1 MASRRNDEGMMSDP
15 LPTIAVIGGT
25 GAEGSGLALRWAL
38 AGYPVIIGSRDA
50 ARAEDAAAALEDRA
64 QGFIGGPDDYLD
76 AAEAARRAARPRT
89 NELALCGMEN
99 AEAAA
104 ACHIAVLA
112 VPLSAQLP
120 TLESIREHVQG
131 KILVDVTAPLRP
143 PKVGTVQL
151 PEGGS
156 AVAAGQALL
165 GEGVRVVS
173 AFQNIAAGHLA
184 EPDHEIDCD
193 VLVCGNDKAAREIV
207 IGLAE
212 AAGMRG
218 WHAGP
223 LANSAAAEA
232 LTSVLI
238 AINRAYR
245 IPGSGIRI
253 TGAPA
258 REED

>member
-1 MASRRNDEGMMSDP
+1 MSDP
-15 LPTIAVIGGT
+15 LPTLAVIGGT

-38 AGYPVIIGSRDA
+38 AGYPVIIGSRDGA
-50 ARAEDAAAALEDRA
+50 KAEDAAAALEEKA
-64 QGFIGGPDDYLD
+64 QGFVAESDEDYLD
-76 AAEAARRAARPRT
+76 PPEAARRLARPSA
-89 NELALCGMEN
+89 EEIALCGMEN

-104 ACHIAVLA
+104 ACHIAILA
-112 VPLSAQLP
+112 VPLAAQLS
-120 TLESIREHVQG
+120 TLESIRDHLQG

-156 AVAAGQALL
+156 AVVKAQEML

-193 VLVCGNDKAAREIV
+193 VLVCGDSRSARDIV

-212 AAGMRG
+212 AAGMRA

-223 LANSAAAEA
+223 LANSAASEA

-238 AINRAYR
+238 SINRAYK

-258 REED
+258 RTGED